1 MQKIER
7 YAVSPDLLR
16 AFVAV
21 AQHRN
26 LTRAA
31 EGLGRTQS
39 AVSVQL
45 RRLEGRLGA
54 RLFRREARG
63 MTLTAD
69 GLRLLPAA
77 ERVLRDLE
85 RIGAMFRTTLAGPI
99 RVGIPDDY
107 GTAMLQ
113 RILRRFADRH
123 PEVEVTVRCGF
134 SPTFPRAVR
143 DGDLDLAVHACA
155 PDEAAEPV
163 FEEAMVWAAAAD
175 WPKAPAPPVPLAL
188 FDRDCWWRDLALAA
202 LTDAGLAHNVV
213 LTSESAWGVKA
224 AISSGMAVGILGLS
238 TLEPGMQ
245 ALGPADGW
253 PALPASRLAVLRSPQ
268 ADGRIA
274 AAMEA
279 AIRDGFGAAPA

>member
-1 MQKIER
+1 MHEIER
-7 YAVSPDLLR
+7 YAVAPDLLR

-85 RIGAMFRTTLAGPI
+85 RIGAMFRTALAGPI

-143 DGDLDLAVHACA
+143 DGELDLAVHACA
-155 PDEAAEPV
+155 PDA
-163 FEEAMVWAAAAD
+163 
-175 WPKAPAPPVPLAL
+175 
-188 FDRDCWWRDLALAA
+188 
-202 LTDAGLAHNVV
+202 
-213 LTSESAWGVKA
+213 
-224 AISSGMAVGILGLS
+224 
-238 TLEPGMQ
+238 
-245 ALGPADGW
+245 
-253 PALPASRLAVLRSPQ
+253 
-268 ADGRIA
+268 
-274 AAMEA
+274 
-279 AIRDGFGAAPA
+279 